1 MNIFTSMAEK
11 IKTGIR
17 TWLHIQPAVNGSISI
32 QETLDYEGNAIKN
45 QIWYRGE
52 SEELSQLYS
61 QIDGDK
67 TRFWSASCTIGM
79 EIRKIHVG
87 LPAMLCD
94 MLASIVTDDM
104 NLIDAGSRQTEWDKI
119 AEENDFIELVKQA
132 ITETLYIGDG
142 AFKISFDTN
151 LSKYPI
157 LEFYSGDKTE
167 IIRDRGRVKEIV
179 FKTVYNVQRQEY
191 VLLEHYGIGYI
202 HYELTRGGREY
213 DLSVIPELAH
223 LSDVTWNDKFI
234 MAVPIMFYKS
244 AKYKGRGKSIFDAK
258 IDNFDALDEAWSQW
272 MDALRKNRTKE
283 YIPENMLPRS
293 PIDGKVLKPN
303 AFDNAYIQTDGSMA
317 EGTVNKIELV
327 QGNIP
332 HESYLATYITALDL
346 CLQGIMSPSTLGIDV
361 KKLDNAEAQREK
373 EKATLYSRNNIVEQL
388 QKVLPKLIT
397 ATFNAIDTLNKTAIK
412 DIDIDVTFGEY
423 ANPSFES
430 QVETVSKAK
439 QGGIM
444 SIEASVDELYGDT
457 KDDEWKQEEIARLKA
472 EQGISDMEEPALNMQ
487 ADGFTVDSRLNGAQV
502 GSLMNVISMVKSG
515 QLTRIEAI
523 NIIVSTLGVPKEQAE
538 SFIENKI

>member
-202 HYELTRGGREY
+202 HYELTRGSREY

-234 MAVPIMFYKS
+234 MAVPLLFYKS

-272 MDALRKNRTKE
+272 MDALRRNRTKE
-283 YIPENMLPRS
+283 YIPENMLPRN
-293 PIDGKVLKPN
+293 PLDGKVLKPN

-388 QKVLPKLIT
+388 QKVLPKLVT

-457 KDDEWKQEEIARLKA
+457 KDDEWKQEEISRLKA

-487 ADGFTVDSRLNGAQV
+487 VDGFSVDSRLNGAQV

>member
-167 IIRDRGRVKEIV
+167 IIKDRGRVKEIV

-234 MAVPIMFYKS
+234 MAVPLLFYKS

-272 MDALRKNRTKE
+272 MDALRRNRTKE

-388 QKVLPKLIT
+388 QKVLPKLVT

-487 ADGFTVDSRLNGAQV
+487 ADGFSVDSRLNGAQV

>member
-1 MNIFTSMAEK
+1 M
-11 IKTGIR
+11 
-17 TWLHIQPAVNGSISI
+17 
-32 QETLDYEGNAIKN
+32 
-45 QIWYRGE
+45 
-52 SEELSQLYS
+52 
-61 QIDGDK
+61 
-67 TRFWSASCTIGM
+67 
-79 EIRKIHVG
+79 
-87 LPAMLCD
+87 
-94 MLASIVTDDM
+94 
-104 NLIDAGSRQTEWDKI
+104 
-119 AEENDFIELVKQA
+119 
-132 ITETLYIGDG
+132 
-142 AFKISFDTN
+142 
-151 LSKYPI
+151 
-157 LEFYSGDKTE
+157 EFYSGDKTE
-167 IIRDRGRVKEIV
+167 IIKDRGRVKEIV

-234 MAVPIMFYKS
+234 MAVPLLFYKS

-272 MDALRKNRTKE
+272 MDALRRNRTKE
-283 YIPENMLPRS
+283 YIPENMLPRN
-293 PIDGKVLKPN
+293 PLDGKVLKPN
-303 AFDNAYIQTDGSMA
+303 AFDNAYIKTDGSMA

-361 KKLDNAEAQREK
+361 KKLDNADAQREK
-373 EKATLYSRNNIVEQL
+373 EKATLYSRNNIVERL
-388 QKVLPKLIT
+388 QKVLPKLVT

-487 ADGFTVDSRLNGAQV
+487 ADDFTVDGAD
-502 GSLMNVISMVKSG
+502 N
-515 QLTRIEAI
+515 
-523 NIIVSTLGVPKEQAE
+523 
-538 SFIENKI
+538 SFTGFDNK